1 MTFPSP
7 EWREKGV
14 QPSQLLFWKGK
25 QGRKALHNTPL
36 RTFPGFLPRAPGSV
50 PLLFAITFD
59 MKPAVGFSPNSCGS
73 WRKTQLIDG
82 SAASLLGQTAGASA
96 RKCLVKHQPGL
107 LAALLFTRAGGSSS
121 ALCSAWQHLGNAKS
135 GKLPLR
141 HGKWAANI
149 NSLCVF
155 TRCSH
160 RAPWHKHSE
169 GRHSTSPAPPQ
180 APGESWLLQVKP
192 HSSDHG
198 LRVAEPP
205 DPS

>member
-1 MTFPSP
+1 MTFLSP

-14 QPSQLLFWKGK
+14 QPSQLLFWEGT

-36 RTFPGFLPRAPGSV
+36 RTFPGFLPPLQSRALGSV
-50 PLLFAITFD
+50 PLLFPITFD
-59 MKPAVGFSPNSCGS
+59 MKPAGGFSPNSCVS
-73 WRKTQLIDG
+73 WRKTQLIYG
-82 SAASLLGQTAGASA
+82 SVELLLGQTTGASA

-155 TRCSH
+155 TRCS
-160 RAPWHKHSE
+160 RGAPWHKHSE

-180 APGESWLLQVKP
+180 APGES
-192 HSSDHG
+192 
-198 LRVAEPP
+198 
-205 DPS
+205 